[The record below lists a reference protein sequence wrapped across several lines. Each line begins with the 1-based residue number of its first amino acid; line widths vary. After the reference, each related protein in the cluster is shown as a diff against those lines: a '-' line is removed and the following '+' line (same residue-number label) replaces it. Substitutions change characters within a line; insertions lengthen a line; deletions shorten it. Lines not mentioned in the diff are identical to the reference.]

1 MMDRLVSKLSERY
14 LNTCILIIRILPEAG
29 LGVNEV
35 ISQTSI
41 KDRTHIIDAIRVL
54 EKAKFL
60 TKDKAPHGKL
70 RNLKLTE
77 LGSGVKTFLDNVEI
91 YIDSYKNLRK
101 KMDEIYQDMDIELGN
116 EFAGYEDGYKVLK
129 GGRARL
135 GQLLVSKGWKK
146 EEAQRWFNG
155 LTYLLGVSKTDGVF
169 ASLYRLMALV
179 NKLEAN
185 QISKA
190 IIQKVILEGL
200 SKQLQLF
207 VSESI
212 SHNSYENLY
221 SGIYA
226 HIEKLFGYDL
236 ISCGFISKDFISYIR
251 SLIGIGDSS
260 GSVTRSMVDP
270 LKKKIENLRKEM
282 TMKPDVDNRLL
293 IKADENLL
301 SFYEEKFG
309 T

>member
-1 MMDRLVSKLSERY
+1 
-14 LNTCILIIRILPEAG
+14 
-29 LGVNEV
+29 
-35 ISQTSI
+35 
-41 KDRTHIIDAIRVL
+41 
-54 EKAKFL
+54 L
-60 TKDKAPHGKL
+60 TKDKAPPGKL

-101 KMDEIYQDMDIELGN
+101 KMDEIEQDMDIELGN
-116 EFAGYEDGYKVLK
+116 EFAGYKVLK

-135 GQLLVSKGWKK
+135 GQLLVRKGWKK
-146 EEAQRWFNG
+146 EEAQRWFRG

-169 ASLYRLMALV
+169 ASLYRLMAL

-185 QISKA
+185 EISKA

-236 ISCGFISKDFISYIR
+236 ISCGFISKEFNSYIH
-251 SLIGIGDSS
+251 SLIGVGDSS
-260 GSVTRSMVDP
+260 GSIMRSMVDP
-270 LKKKIENLRKEM
+270 LKKKTENLNREM
-282 TMKPDVDNRLL
+282 STKPDVDNRLL
-293 IKADENLL
+293 IKANENLL
-301 SFYEEKFG
+301 SFYEKFRG
-309 T
+309 

>member
-1 MMDRLVSKLSERY
+1 MDHRLVSKLNERY
-14 LNTCILIIRILPEAG
+14 LNTCILIIRALPETG
-29 LGVNEV
+29 LGVNEL

-41 KDRTHIIDAIRVL
+41 KDRTHVIDALRVL

-60 TKDKAPHGKL
+60 TKDKAPLGKL
-70 RNLKLTE
+70 RKLKLTE
-77 LGSGVKTFLDNVEI
+77 LGIGLKTYLDNVEI

-101 KMDEIYQDMDIELGN
+101 KMDEIEQDLDIELGD

-135 GQLLVSKGWKK
+135 GQLLIRKGWKR

-155 LTYLLGVSKTDGVF
+155 LGFLLGVSKTDGIF

-179 NKLEAN
+179 NKLETN
-185 QISKA
+185 EISKA

-207 VSESI
+207 VSKDI
-212 SHNSYENLY
+212 SEKSYENLY

-226 HIEKLFGYDL
+226 HIEKLFEYDL
-236 ISCGFISKDFISYIR
+236 ISCGLISRDFNSYIR

-260 GSVTRSMVDP
+260 GSITRSMVEP
-270 LKKKIENLRKEM
+270 LKNKIENLNREM
-282 TMKPDVDNRLL
+282 SMKPDVDNTFL
-293 IKADENLL
+293 IKSNQNLL
-301 SFYEEKFG
+301 SLYEERFQG
-309 T
+309 

>member
-1 MMDRLVSKLSERY
+1 MRDRLVSKLSERY

-77 LGSGVKTFLDNVEI
+77 LGNRVKTFLDNVEI
-91 YIDSYKNLRK
+91 YINSYKNLRR
-101 KMDEIYQDMDIELGN
+101 KMDEIEQDMDIELGN

-135 GQLLVSKGWKK
+135 GQLLVRKGWKK
-146 EEAQRWFNG
+146 EETQRWFNG

-169 ASLYRLMALV
+169 ASLYRLMAL

-185 QISKA
+185 EISKA

-226 HIEKLFGYDL
+226 HIEELFGYDL
-236 ISCGFISKDFISYIR
+236 ISCGFISKDFKSYIR

-260 GSVTRSMVDP
+260 GSIMRSMVDP
-270 LKKKIENLRKEM
+270 LKKKIENLNREM
-282 TMKPDVDNRLL
+282 STKPDVDNRLL
-293 IKADENLL
+293 IKANENLL
-301 SFYEEKFG
+301 SFYEEKFRG
-309 T
+309 